1 MMSKCCIEAE
11 RTMIY
16 RITQNRNQTLS
27 QLIEQQQII
36 EQLEDQQEQVDTVD
50 TVEYPEVNPEDNS
63 VSSTATDISTGGIQ
77 VVF

>member
-36 EQLEDQQEQVDTVD
+36 EQLEDQQEQVDTV
-50 TVEYPEVNPEDNS
+50 EYPEVVPQDNS
-63 VSSTATDISTGGIQ
+63 VSSTATDISTGGLQI
-77 VVF
+77 VF

>member
-27 QLIEQQQII
+27 QLIDQQQII
-36 EQLEDQQEQVDTVD
+36 EELEDQQEQVDTV
-50 TVEYPEVNPEDNS
+50 EYPEVDPQDNS
-63 VSSTATDISTGGIQ
+63 VSSTATDISTGGLQI
-77 VVF
+77 VF

>member
-36 EQLEDQQEQVDTVD
+36 EQLGDQQEQVDTV
-50 TVEYPEVNPEDNS
+50 EYPEVDPQDNS
-63 VSSTATDISTGGIQ
+63 VSSTATDISTGGLQI
-77 VVF
+77 VF

>member
-36 EQLEDQQEQVDTVD
+36 EQLEDQQEQVDTV
-50 TVEYPEVNPEDNS
+50 EYPEVDRQDNS
-63 VSSTATDISTGGIQ
+63 VSSTATDISTGGLQI
-77 VVF
+77 VF

>member
-36 EQLEDQQEQVDTVD
+36 EQLEDQQEQVDTV
-50 TVEYPEVNPEDNS
+50 EYPEVDPQDNS
-63 VSSTATDISTGGIQ
+63 VSSTATDISTGGLQI
-77 VVF
+77 VF